1 MALIGRNLSV
11 AVDDVTFLE
20 DVSFTF
26 EAGRIYVVMGRTG
39 AGKTSLMRAISGLL
53 PLDSGEL
60 EFAGENITH
69 VPVWKRDCAMVY
81 QQFINYPNKTVR
93 QNVEFP
99 LRKAGLEG
107 AVLNDRVDSYLG
119 KVGLLDFAKRKP
131 SQLSGGQQQRVA
143 LARSL
148 ARHSRILMLDE
159 PLMNL
164 DFKLREQLREE
175 FLELFSGENSTV
187 TLYATTEI
195 TEAMM
200 LGYEIVVMHEGK
212 VLQTGKPDE
221 VFERPKN
228 KLVAQI
234 VNDPP
239 MSILEATIQGSEIV
253 LQGGGRLPLPA
264 HLASLGEG
272 SFDLG
277 LRANDIHPSSEGAGA
292 ESGEVGFVE
301 VSGSETVLYVHT
313 KAGEVVV
320 QVEGIHD
327 FHSGQKLAVTLRAD
341 RMFAFGKDG
350 ELLTSPS
357 VEVK

>member
-1 MALIGRNLSV
+1 MALVGHELNV
-11 AVDDVTFLE
+11 AVDNVTYL
-20 DVSFTF
+20 DSVSFTF
-26 EAGRIYVVMGRTG
+26 EPGRIYVLMGRTG
-39 AGKTSLMRAISGLL
+39 SGKTSFMRAVSGLL
-53 PLDSGEL
+53 PLDSGTL
-60 EFAGENITH
+60 AFNGDDLTH
-69 VPVWKRDCAMVY
+69 TPVWKRDCAMVY

-99 LRKAGLEG
+99 LKKAGLSGPE
-107 AVLNDRVDSYLG
+107 LTSRVDTYLT
-119 KVGLLDFAKRKP
+119 KVGMTEFASRKP

-175 FLELFSGENSTV
+175 FLELFRGESQAV
-187 TLYATTEI
+187 TIYATTEI

-200 LGYEIVVMHEGK
+200 LGYEILVMHEGK
-212 VLQTGKPDE
+212 ILQSGKPED
-221 VFERPKN
+221 VFERPKD

-239 MSILEATIQGSEIV
+239 MSIITASISRGKIILASGTE
-253 LQGGGRLPLPA
+253 LPVPA
-264 HLASLGEG
+264 HLGSLGEG
-272 SFDLG
+272 TYDFG
-277 LRANDIHPSSEGAGA
+277 IRAIDVAPASDSATT

-313 KAGEVVV
+313 KAGEIVV
-320 QVEGIHD
+320 QIEGIHD
-327 FHSGQKLAVTLRAD
+327 YHAGQKLAVDFRPD
-341 RMFAFGKDG
+341 RFFAFDDSGQ
-350 ELLTSPS
+350 LLESPKL
-357 VEVK
+357 EVM

>member
-1 MALIGRNLSV
+1 MALIGHNLSV
-11 AVDDVTFLE
+11 AVDGVPYLD
-20 DVSFTF
+20 DVSFAF
-26 EAGRIYVVMGRTG
+26 EPGRIYVVMGRTG
-39 AGKTSLMRAISGLL
+39 SGKTSLMRAISGLL

-60 EFAGENITH
+60 EFAGDTITH
-69 VPVWKRDCAMVY
+69 VPIWKRDCAMVY

-107 AVLNDRVDSYLG
+107 AELNARVDSYLK
-119 KVGLLDFAKRKP
+119 KVGLLDLASRKP

-148 ARHSRILMLDE
+148 ARQSRILMLDE

-175 FLELFSGENSTV
+175 FLELFSGETSAV
-187 TLYATTEI
+187 TIYATTEI

-200 LGYEIVVMHEGK
+200 LGYDIIVMHEGRI
-212 VLQTGKPDE
+212 LQTGRPDQ
-221 VFERPKN
+221 VFEKPNN
-228 KLVAQI
+228 KQVAQI

-239 MSILEATIQGSEIV
+239 MSIISATIKGSHLV
-253 LQGGGRLPLPA
+253 LDSGTKLHLPA
-264 HLASLGEG
+264 HLKSLGEG
-272 SFDLG
+272 KYEFG
-277 LRANDIHPSSEGAGA
+277 LRAIDILPASEGPGT
-292 ESGEVGFVE
+292 ESGTVGFVE

-313 KAGEVVV
+313 QAGEVVV

-327 FHSGQKLAVTLRAD
+327 FHSGQKLAVELRTD
-341 RMFAFGKDG
+341 RMFAFDSSG
-350 ELLTSPS
+350 ELLTSPT